1 MRERGLCAAR
11 RRRDIGRDIRRRGLL
26 ALLVVLTACGVAGA
40 QSGQPPQK
48 PLRVATRVVPPFVFE
63 RGGRLDG
70 FSVDL
75 WNSIAQRTGL
85 KGEMTVNPSVK
96 DLLAAV
102 KANRADVGIAAISI
116 TSERESVFDFS
127 HPMFDSGLQI
137 LVRDQTGGGNS
148 MPGIVSILF
157 SRATLELAGIIFLMV
172 LVPAHLIWFIERR
185 HEEGMIAHKPYI
197 PGIFHAFWWAA
208 GTLGA
213 QADEMP
219 RSGVGRFI
227 AVVWMF
233 TSIIFV
239 AHFTATITA
248 SLTVQQLQGDI
259 QGPDDLP
266 RKRVATTTG
275 STSASF
281 LRERK
286 VRVTEFPQIEGAY
299 EALRNRQV
307 DAVVFDAPVLQ
318 YYAAHEGKGK
328 VQVVGSIF
336 REESYGIVF
345 PASSPLRKRVN
356 NALLSMHEDGTYR
369 ILHDK
374 WFRGE

>member
-1 MRERGLCAAR
+1 M
-11 RRRDIGRDIRRRGLL
+11 
-26 ALLVVLTACGVAGA
+26 LVVLTACGVAGA

-102 KANRADVGIAAISI
+102 KANKADVGIAAISI

-148 MPGIVSILF
+148 MPGIFSILF

-227 AVVWMF
+227 AIVWMF

-345 PASSPLRKRVN
+345 PTNSPLRKRVN